1 MEESR
6 YKTITAC
13 RQFNAEL
20 EAYLEGEARPFIAS
34 HAQECP
40 ACSDLLA
47 DLQLIRVAAR
57 DLPQEEPSPAV
68 GTNIRQSLAAQGAL
82 VTSPCAQFS
91 TELEGYLEGE
101 TRPFITSHAHECPSC
116 NSLLADLQLI
126 QVAARDLPQEEP
138 SPAVWTNIRQI
149 LAAQGAFV
157 TSPCAQFSTELEA
170 YLEGEVRPL
179 IAAHAHECP
188 SCNSLLADLQLIQ
201 VAARELPQEEPSPAV
216 WANIRQ
222 SLASEGAFVTSLCSK
237 FSTEIEAYL
246 EGESRPFVVS
256 HAQECQPCGAILAD
270 LESIREAARTLPQEE
285 PSRVVWANV
294 RARLEAEGA
303 FAGAPV
309 AGWRQ
314 LLSWRFLPQP
324 APLGV
329 LAGLVILG
337 AVLSLPSRDF
347 PRWGSPQEA
356 ASSPAPTE
364 MASLVPPPEDISLA
378 HVVSD
383 LESNFKAS
391 EASMTP
397 DLKATYEKSLVSL
410 DGSIRECLD
419 SLHHEPGN
427 TLAHDYLLTAYT
439 RKAEVLSS
447 ALEFE
452 GR

>member
-1 MEESR
+1 MEEGR
-6 YKTITAC
+6 YKAITAC

-34 HAQECP
+34 HAQKCP

-57 DLPQEEPSPAV
+57 NLPQEEPSPAV
-68 GTNIRQSLAAQGAL
+68 WTNIRQSLAAQEAFG
-82 VTSPCAQFS
+82 TSLCAQFS
-91 TELEGYLEGE
+91 IELEGYLEGE
-101 TRPFITSHAHECPSC
+101 ARPFIASHARECPSC

-126 QVAARDLPQEEP
+126 QVTARD
-138 SPAVWTNIRQI
+138 
-149 LAAQGAFV
+149 
-157 TSPCAQFSTELEA
+157 
-170 YLEGEVRPL
+170 
-179 IAAHAHECP
+179 
-188 SCNSLLADLQLIQ
+188 
-201 VAARELPQEEPSPAV
+201 LPQEEPSPAV

-222 SLASEGAFVTSLCSK
+222 NLASQGAFVTAPCAQ
-237 FSTEIEAYL
+237 FSTELVAYLEGEARPFIAAHAHECPACDSLLADLQLIQAAARDLPQEEPAPAVWANIRQSLAAQGACSPSFCTQFSAEIEAYL
-246 EGESRPFVVS
+246 EGESSPFVVS
-256 HAQECQPCGAILAD
+256 HAQECQPCGAMLAD
-270 LESIREAARTLPQEE
+270 LESIREAAHTLPPEE
-285 PSRVVWANV
+285 PSRVVWANI
-294 RARLEAEGA
+294 RTRLEAEGA
-303 FAGAPV
+303 FAGAS
-309 AGWRQ
+309 AGGWRQ

-324 APLGV
+324 VPLGV
-329 LAGLVILG
+329 LAGLVVLG
-337 AVLSLPSRDF
+337 AVLSLPSRNL
-347 PRWGSPQEA
+347 PRWGSPQEVA
-356 ASSPAPTE
+356 ASPAPTE

-383 LESNFKAS
+383 LESNFKAN

-419 SLHHEPGN
+419 SLHHEPRN

>member
-1 MEESR
+1 MEEGR
-6 YKTITAC
+6 YKATTAC
-13 RQFNAEL
+13 QQFDAEL
-20 EAYLEGEARPFIAS
+20 EAHFEGEARTFITS

-40 ACSDLLA
+40 TCSDM
-47 DLQLIRVAAR
+47 
-57 DLPQEEPSPAV
+57 
-68 GTNIRQSLAAQGAL
+68 
-82 VTSPCAQFS
+82 
-91 TELEGYLEGE
+91 
-101 TRPFITSHAHECPSC
+101 
-116 NSLLADLQLI
+116 LADLQLI
-126 QVAARDLPQEEP
+126 QVAARDLSQEEP
-138 SPAVWTNIRQI
+138 SPAVWVNIREN
-149 LAAQGAFV
+149 LVAQGAFAA
-157 TSPCAQFSTELEA
+157 SACAQFSTELAA
-170 YLEGEVRPL
+170 YLEGEARPL
-179 IAAHAHECP
+179 IAAHALECP
-188 SCNSLLADLQLIQ
+188 RCDSLLADFQLIQ
-201 VAARELPQEEPSPAV
+201 AAARELPQEEPSPAI

-222 SLASEGAFVTSLCSK
+222 SLAAQGAFAPALCEQ

-256 HAQECQPCGAILAD
+256 HAQECQPCGALLAD
-270 LESIREAARTLPQEE
+270 LESIGEAARTLPQEE

-294 RARLEAEGA
+294 RARLEAQGA
-303 FAGAPV
+303 FGGAPA

-314 LLSWRFLPQP
+314 LLPWRFLPQP
-324 APLGV
+324 AALGA

-337 AVLSLPSRDF
+337 AVLSLPSRDLS
-347 PRWGSPQEA
+347 RWGSPQEA
-356 ASSPAPTE
+356 ASSSAPTE
-364 MASLVPPPEDISLA
+364 MASLAPPAEDISLA

-383 LESNFKAS
+383 LESNFKAN

-439 RKAEVLSS
+439 SKAEVLSS